1 MTITQQFD
9 AEWSKLST
17 LKNPIQR
24 ETALFF
30 YRLGTMA
37 PVNYRQ
43 NFEHEWT
50 RLSPLRNPI
59 RKETALFFFQLGAL
73 YCEV

>member
-9 AEWSKLST
+9 AEWSKLSG
-17 LKNPIQR
+17 LKNPITR
-24 ETALFF
+24 ETALYF
-30 YRLGTMA
+30 YRLGSMA

-43 NFEHEWT
+43 EFEREWI
-50 RLSPLRNPI
+50 RLSPLKNPI